1 MCIRNCPEIGESW
14 NLAPRQILISMKIQ
28 LSNAIVKI
36 VIENASV
43 ATGGA
48 NRILIV
54 GGEHTIP
61 HLVIYDAAGEHPN

>member
-1 MCIRNCPEIGESW
+1 
-14 NLAPRQILISMKIQ
+14 MKIQ
-28 LSNAIVKI
+28 LSNAIVKL